1 MTRPKKD
8 VIPKWEERGFKSKH
22 EYIGWLY
29 FNDLTDESS
38 TYDDVYY
45 NEYTGKVTNITK
57 TTDSNDEE
65 DREDVGYETEYFDDV
80 EE

>member
-1 MTRPKKD
+1 MARSKKD
-8 VIPKWEERGFKSKH
+8 VTPKWKERGFESKH

-29 FNDLTDESS
+29 FNDLTDESN

-57 TTDSNDEE
+57 TGKEE
-65 DREDVGYETEYFDDV
+65 DEPDVGYDADHLETLD
-80 EE
+80 